1 MDKEEIDVILEDK
14 EEVGETEELEIAET
28 PPLPKPNYD
37 IEKDKIKNMSGVS
50 GWRKK
55 KMLAEVEKKKKN
67 DDNDLR
73 IDY

>member
-1 MDKEEIDVILEDK
+1 MDEEEVDVVLEDK
-14 EEVGETEELEIAET
+14 VEDKTEKT
-28 PPLPKPNYD
+28 PPPPKPNYD
-37 IEKDKIKNMSGVS
+37 IEKNKIKNMSGVS
-50 GWRKK
+50 GWRKN

>member
-1 MDKEEIDVILEDK
+1 MGEEEVDVVLENKIEDEVEDK
-14 EEVGETEELEIAET
+14 AEET

-37 IEKDKIKNMSGVS
+37 IEKDNIKNMSGIS
-50 GWRKK
+50 GWRKS

-73 IDY
+73 INY